1 MKETGFRKMDDL
13 GRVTVPA
20 ELREKYDLKEHN
32 IVDFIPKKDGIL
44 LRKIYNDCIFCGS
57 KENLI
62 KYNEKNICLNCRKAL
77 Q

>member
-32 IVDFIPKKDGIL
+32 TVDFIPKK
-44 LRKIYNDCIFCGS
+44 N
-57 KENLI
+57 
-62 KYNEKNICLNCRKAL
+62 
-77 Q
+77 